1 MKIAP
6 FEAWIIFED
15 ENLLVINK
23 PPMVSSL
30 DERIGEEL
38 NVLRLARAY
47 EPQVQLCHRIDKE
60 TSGVLVMAKNADA
73 YRTVSMAFQNREVE
87 KIYHAVVDGQVDF
100 TEQAVDLPIHVTKSG
115 KVRIDPD
122 GKEAVTLFNSLEV
135 FQHFTL
141 MECMP
146 VTGRQHQI
154 RIHLATQN
162 APITGDLLY
171 GGKWPYLSQ
180 IKRKFKASKN
190 EEERPMINRF
200 ALHAYSLFFKSENL
214 SLDIQAP
221 YPKDMEVLVK
231 LIQKNDR

>member
-38 NVLRLARAY
+38 NVLRLARTY

-146 VTGRQHQI
+146 ITGRQHQI